1 MYYAFLFL
9 VSVGIIAITQNVVL
23 IAIWVFLWVFASKY
37 KTATKE
43 SGFLMFFIAFMLL
56 WPVTAISFRGIHT
69 HGVVFFLIM
78 MSYFLRFGYH
88 SIRQI
93 RKYKVVNLLFW
104 GWVIWCILGYFPIF
118 YNSMGGNYSD
128 ASTVLISLHRETT
141 MLKSVAPIL
150 GTAVVFLI
158 PICGIKN
165 EHDLMSFL
173 NALTQGTL
181 ILLVL
186 SLVRYIF
193 EFDFFPQS
201 YVKVRSMGFRMSGF
215 SMPDPN
221 GFGRM
226 LLIPLLFLV
235 AYAVKFPRLL
245 KMYHLLTLFV
255 GILCIILTFS
265 RTTYFSFTF
274 GVGIILILSLTNFR
288 SYKFLLSLIVLLF
301 LILWLSPVLSYFGPG
316 SDRATTGT
324 LVSRMYVWD
333 RALIVLSISPWFG
346 LHPGGWVGLLTINPE
361 FAFGGAVQS
370 AHSLYLQT
378 AVEWGLP
385 MFGLV
390 LLSIIL
396 TILNGWRVVRRLK
409 SMPEQSRG
417 LVQGSAYAVVIVP
430 LAFFVHGIAENIP
443 HYFIFFVL
451 GISVALRNLAQDILS
466 HFQLGN
472 SS

>member
-193 EFDFFPQS
+193 EFDFFPQN
-201 YVKVRSMGFRMSGF
+201 YDEIRAMGFRMTGF
-215 SMPDPN
+215 SIPDAN
-221 GFGRM
+221 GFGRL
-226 LLIPLLFLV
+226 LLIPILFLV
-235 AYAVKFPRLL
+235 VYAVKFPKFL
-245 KMYHLLTLFV
+245 KNYYWATLFI
-255 GILCIILTFS
+255 GIFCIIITYS
-265 RTTYFSFTF
+265 RTTYASFVF
-274 GVGIILILSLTNFR
+274 GTGIITLLGLTKLR
-288 SYKFLLSLIVLLF
+288 SYKFLFCLIPLLL
-301 LILWLSPVLSYFGPG
+301 LILWFSPALSYLSPG
-316 SDRATTGT
+316 SERLNPANLFT
-324 LVSRMYVWD
+324 RMAIWD
-333 RALIVLSISPWFG
+333 RALMVLPVSPWFG
-346 LHPGGWVGLLTINPE
+346 LHPGGWVILLTINPSYL
-361 FAFGGAVQS
+361 GVQS
-370 AHSLYLQT
+370 THSMYLQI

-385 MFGLV
+385 MLGLV

-396 TILNGWRVVRRLK
+396 TIKNGWQVVQRMK
-409 SMPEQSRG
+409 FVPVQSRT
-417 LVQGSAYAVVIVP
+417 LIQGSGYAVVIISLKLP
-430 LAFFVHGIAENIP
+430 MWIWPDGLIP
-443 HYFIFFVL
+443 E
-451 GISVALRNLAQDILS
+451 AQT
-466 HFQLGN
+466 
-472 SS
+472 